1 MTKINIMSTTE
12 EINIF
17 AIDETTTNFVDN
29 SNDTFC
35 KYILY
40 MEISSSG

>member
-1 MTKINIMSTTE
+1 MSTTE

-17 AIDETTTNFVDN
+17 AIDETTTNYFVDK